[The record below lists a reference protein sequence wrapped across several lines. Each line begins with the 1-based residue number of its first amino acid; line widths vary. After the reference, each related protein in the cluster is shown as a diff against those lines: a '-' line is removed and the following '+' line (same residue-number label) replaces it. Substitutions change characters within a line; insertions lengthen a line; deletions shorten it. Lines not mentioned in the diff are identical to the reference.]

1 MKPEKQNLINDLLD
15 TDHGARRAH
24 ALLAGG
30 RVLRRRRWR
39 RRAWRSFA
47 VAALLGGAVAFSF
60 HGKYESQLSNL
71 RSGMR
76 VVPAPVK
83 PAGSLSDEE
92 LLALFPDTPVGL
104 ATMADGKKRLVFP
117 RPGDEERFVSRPL

>member
-15 TDHGARRAH
+15 TDHGARRAD

-47 VAALLGGAVAFSF
+47 VAALFGAAVASSF
-60 HGKYESQLSNL
+60 HGNYKSANL
-71 RSGMR
+71 RSQIR
-76 VVPAPVK
+76 VAPAPVK

-117 RPGDEERFVSRPL
+117 RPGDEERFVSHL

>member
-1 MKPEKQNLINDLLD
+1 MKPDKQNLIHDLVD
-15 TDHGARRAH
+15 AEHDRRRTN

-39 RRAWRSFA
+39 RRAWQSFA
-47 VAALLGGAVAFSF
+47 VMALLGAAVISF
-60 HGKYESQLSNL
+60 RPPPASDARLLSL
-71 RSGMR
+71 
-76 VVPAPVK
+76 VPAPVK
-83 PAGSLSDEE
+83 PQGSLSDEE

-117 RPGDEERFVSRPL
+117 RA

>member
-1 MKPEKQNLINDLLD
+1 MKPEKQNLIHDLLD
-15 TDHGARRAH
+15 ADHGARRAN

-30 RVLRRRRWR
+30 RVLRHRRWR
-39 RRAWRSFA
+39 RRAWQSFG
-47 VAALLGGAVAFSF
+47 VAALLGAAVASSF

-76 VVPAPVK
+76 VAPAPVK

-117 RPGDEERFVSRPL
+117 RPGDEERFVSRAL